1 MPSDPTLTVGD
12 ANSADRLARLLAV
25 LQKGLGHELPNQ
37 LIAVQGLARL
47 LEMEG
52 GERLTAEGRDYLAR
66 LAAGA
71 AKAHALVA
79 ALAEVAGLGKPAP
92 AEPVDFAGVTA
103 EAIAEAKQLADGRT
117 AEYHGPKQTLVLTAQ
132 RAALRKLLVLL
143 LRRAPMA
150 GTANCPA
157 RIEVS
162 IRPRG
167 SRAEIRVMDDGA
179 TLPDEGADRLFD
191 PFGGESGVGLD
202 LFLVQQLAEGWGGS
216 VRVEPRTR
224 RGTTF
229 VVTCPLV
236 TAGDE
241 GQRT

>member
-1 MPSDPTLTVGD
+1 MPSDPTPTAGD

-37 LIAVQGLARL
+37 LIAVRGLARL
-47 LEMEG
+47 LELEEG
-52 GERLTAEGRDYLAR
+52 DRLSAEGRDYLAR

-79 ALAEVAGLGKPAP
+79 VLAEVARLGKPAA
-92 AEPVDFAGVTA
+92 AEPVDFAGLAA
-103 EAIAEAKQLADGRT
+103 EAIAEVKQLADGRP
-117 AEYHGPKQTLVLTAQ
+117 AEYHVPEQTLVLTAP

-143 LRRAPMA
+143 LRRTPLA
-150 GTANCPA
+150 GAGNCPA

-162 IRPRG
+162 IRPKG
-167 SRAEIRVMDDGA
+167 SQAEIRVMGDGA
-179 TLPDEGADRLFD
+179 SLPNEATDRLFD
-191 PFGGESGVGLD
+191 PFGDEGGIGLD